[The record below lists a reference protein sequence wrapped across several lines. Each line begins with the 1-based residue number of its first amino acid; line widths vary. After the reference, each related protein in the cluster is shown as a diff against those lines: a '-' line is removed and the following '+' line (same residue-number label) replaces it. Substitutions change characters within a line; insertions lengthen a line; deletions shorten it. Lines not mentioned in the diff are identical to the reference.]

1 MAFLE
6 SKCEYSDG
14 ERIPIRP
21 ATSRSVTA
29 DSPSRRAISHAA
41 SMISRRVASR
51 RSARLSRLG
60 KALMVRQYGDAEEAC
75 QDSRRRLRPA
85 GAFTG
90 SSGELPQSASAGW
103 PARRVLGPARL
114 IMPSEHSGNELA
126 AAADTELA
134 ECHGQVLLNGVGR
147 YMQFPDDLAG
157 GVSPDDQ
164 GDNTGLRG
172 GQ

>member
-41 SMISRRVASR
+41 STISRRVASR

-60 KALMVRQYGDAEEAC
+60 KALMVRKYADAEEAC
-75 QDSRRRLRPA
+75 QGSQPADAAGPSAHVLHRL
-85 GAFTG
+85 
-90 SSGELPQSASAGW
+90 SSISDE
-103 PARRVLGPARL
+103 
-114 IMPSEHSGNELA
+114 
-126 AAADTELA
+126 
-134 ECHGQVLLNGVGR
+134 
-147 YMQFPDDLAG
+147 
-157 GVSPDDQ
+157 
-164 GDNTGLRG
+164 
-172 GQ
+172 